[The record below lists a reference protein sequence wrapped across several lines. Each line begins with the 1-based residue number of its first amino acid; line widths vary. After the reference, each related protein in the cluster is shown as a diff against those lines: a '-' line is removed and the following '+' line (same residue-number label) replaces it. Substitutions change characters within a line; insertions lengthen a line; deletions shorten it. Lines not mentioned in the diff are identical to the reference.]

1 MTVPALPA
9 LVPLPLLL
17 LPLLLPWGLPPLA
30 RRVAERVRPDIAL
43 WTVTAAAAVL
53 ALGVVACLGA
63 LLLPLALAVPPLAHL
78 AELARPLDT
87 GPRTLVLGLS
97 VLAAGALAVTTAVTV
112 RRAAREAGRFRAAHA
127 DVAGLPQAGGLC
139 VVDDPR
145 ADAYALPGIP
155 ALPGTRRRPERIVVT
170 SGMLRALSAPEREAL
185 LAHERAHLAG
195 RHHVFLAVARCAG
208 WCHPALGGV
217 LRQVS
222 YAAER
227 AADEAAAR
235 RSGDRGL
242 TARAVGRAA
251 LAATRDRAD
260 GPSFAARAVGGP
272 VPARVRA
279 LLGRAPTRRLAPALL
294 AMALLCGAAAGSA
307 TAGLTLLHRDVEVA
321 QGDGA
326 EL

>member
-9 LVPLPLLL
+9 LAPLPLLL
-17 LPLLLPWGLPPLA
+17 FPLLLPWGLPPLA

-43 WTVTAAAAVL
+43 WTVTGAAAAL

-63 LLLPLALAVPPLAHL
+63 LLLPLALAVPPLARL
-78 AELARPLDT
+78 AELVRPLDT
-87 GPRTLVLGLS
+87 GPRFLVLGLS
-97 VLAAGALAVTTAVTV
+97 VLAAGALAVASAVAV
-112 RRAAREAGRFRAAHA
+112 RRAVPEARRMRAAHE
-127 DVAGLPQAGGLC
+127 DVAGLPHAGGLC

-145 ADAYALPGIP
+145 ADAYALPG
-155 ALPGTRRRPERIVVT
+155 TRRRPDRIVVT

-195 RHHVFLAVARCAG
+195 RHHLFLAAARFAG
-208 WCHPALGGV
+208 WCHPALGGA
-217 LRQVS
+217 LPQVS

-251 LAATRDRAD
+251 LAATPGRSDR
-260 GPSFAARAVGGP
+260 PEFAARAVGGP

-279 LLGRAPTRRLAPALL
+279 LLGRAPTRRVAPALL
-294 AMALLCGAAAGSA
+294 AMALLCGTAAGSA
-307 TAGLTLLHRDVEVA
+307 AAGLTLLHRDVEVA

>member
-1 MTVPALPA
+1 MTLSALLPTA
-9 LVPLPLLL
+9 PLPFLL
-17 LPLLLPWGLPPLA
+17 LPLALPWGLPPLA

-43 WTVTAAAAVL
+43 WTVTSAAAAL
-53 ALGVVACLGA
+53 ALGVLACLGA
-63 LLLPLALAVPPLAHL
+63 LLLPPALALPPLAHL
-78 AELARPLDT
+78 AELVRPLET
-87 GPRTLVLGLS
+87 GPRALVLGAAAP
-97 VLAAGALAVTTAVTV
+97 AAGALAVTAAVAV
-112 RRAAREAGRFRAAHA
+112 RRALAEVRRFRAAHE

-145 ADAYALPGIP
+145 ADAYALPG
-155 ALPGTRRRPERIVVT
+155 TRRRADRIVVT
-170 SGMLRALSAPEREAL
+170 TGMLRALSAPEREAL

-195 RHHVFLAVARCAG
+195 RHHLFLAVGRLAG

-217 LRQVS
+217 VRQVS

-235 RSGDRGL
+235 AAGDRGL

-251 LAATRDRAD
+251 LATTGGRTDR
-260 GPSFAARAVGGP
+260 PSFAPGAAGGP

-279 LLGRAPTRRLAPALL
+279 LMGRAPTRRMAPALL
-294 AMALLCGAAAGSA
+294 VMALLCGVAGGSA
-307 TAGLTLLHRDVEVA
+307 TTGLTLLHRDVEIA
-321 QGDGA
+321 QGDVA